1 MLEYVQTMRQ
11 YIGTRPLL
19 LCGASIILF
28 DDRNRVLMLKRSDN
42 HGRCFPGGLVEPG
55 ESTEETA
62 RREVLEETGLVVKR
76 LKLFD
81 ETI

>member
-1 MLEYVQTMRQ
+1 MLEYVMRQ

-42 HGRCFPGGLVEPG
+42 HGWCFPGGLVELG